1 MSTNLII
8 ALIAI
13 CLFFS
18 ALLSGSETAITY
30 VPREKIHQLSDSKRN
45 KKIKNAKDELEK
57 TIGGILVA
65 NNFVNILMASL
76 STILF
81 VNFLD
86 GDETAGSALSTIVI
100 TLLVLIA
107 GEITPK
113 TIASRNP
120 IGFLSRT
127 AFIIDFL
134 SRVFAPFTSLIT
146 KAIDNTSK
154 DGDMDGDGEI
164 TEADIQALTALGEME
179 GQILPAEREIID
191 SLLDF
196 SDRPIKEIMTPRVD
210 VLFLSIPVDME
221 DVRKVVDEK
230 RISRMPIS
238 RSESLDDT
246 FGIVYVKDLFN
257 LDNEATSVE
266 VENLVKD
273 AIYLPEYTTVLSALN
288 ILRENQASFACVID
302 ENGGIEGVITI
313 KDVLSEFVGDLPDE
327 HDERFKGI
335 KRLGPG
341 QWVVEGKTDIDD
353 FEEFFGLE
361 SQESDVATVGGL
373 YLSYSEKLPSVNEK
387 ITVHGLELT
396 VSAIDNR
403 RIDSLIVKKIA
414 KISLSNYV
422 KSFE

>member
-1 MSTNLII
+1 MSTDYII
-8 ALIAI
+8 IILIAI

-30 VPREKIHQLSDSKRN
+30 VPREKIHQLKDSKRN
-45 KKIKNAKDELEK
+45 NKIKKAKDELEK

-81 VNFLD
+81 VRLLK
-86 GDETAGSALSTIVI
+86 GDETAGSALSTLVI
-100 TLLVLIA
+100 TLLVLII

-120 IGFLSRT
+120 IGFLSKT

-134 SRVFAPFTSLIT
+134 SRAFAPFTSLIT
-146 KAIDNTSK
+146 NSIDRTSK
-154 DGDMDGDGEI
+154 QGDMDGDNEI

-210 VLFLSIPVDME
+210 VLFLSLPVNMV
-221 DVRKVVDEK
+221 DVKKIVDEK

-246 FGIVYVKDLFN
+246 FGIVYVKDIFN
-257 LDNEATSVE
+257 LDISVNSVE
-266 VENLVKD
+266 IENLVKD

-327 HDERFKGI
+327 HDERFSGI
-335 KRLGPG
+335 RRLGPG

-353 FEEFFGLE
+353 FEEFFGLDP
-361 SQESDVATVGGL
+361 QESDVATVGGL
-373 YLSYSEKLPSVNEK
+373 YLSYSEKLPNINEK
-387 ITVHGLELT
+387 ITIHGLELT
-396 VSAIDNR
+396 VTAVDNR
-403 RIDSLIVKKIA
+403 RIDSLIVKKIS
-414 KISLSNYV
+414 KIN
-422 KSFE
+422 

>member
-1 MSTNLII
+1 M
-8 ALIAI
+8 
-13 CLFFS
+13 
-18 ALLSGSETAITY
+18 LSGSETAITSI
-30 VPREKIHQLSDSKRN
+30 PIQKIHQLDEN
-45 KKIKNAKDELEK
+45 KKNKRIKRAKENIEK
-57 TIGGILVA
+57 TIGGILVG
-65 NNFVNILMASL
+65 NNFVNILMASVA
-76 STILF
+76 TIIF
-81 VNFLD
+81 VRRF
-86 GDETAGSALSTIVI
+86 GESAGSAIATVFTTII
-100 TLLVLIA
+100 VLIF
-107 GEITPK
+107 GDITPK
-113 TIASRNP
+113 TLATKLP
-120 IGFLSRT
+120 ISFLSRT
-127 AFIIDFL
+127 TFL
-134 SRVFAPFTSLIT
+134 VEILSKIFAPFTEGIT
-146 KAIDNTSK
+146 NIIMKFVKTRNEDDA
-154 DGDMDGDGEI
+154 EV
-164 TEADIQALTALGEME
+164 TEADIQALTALGEIE

-210 VLFLSIPVDME
+210 VLFLSIPVDMQ
-221 DVRKVVDEK
+221 DVKKVVDEK

-238 RSESLDDT
+238 RSKTLDDT

-335 KRLGPG
+335 RRLGPG

-361 SQESDVATVGGL
+361 PQKSDVATVGGL
-373 YLSYSEKLPSVNEK
+373 YLSYSEKLPTVNEK
-387 ITVHGLELT
+387 MTVSGLELT
-396 VSAIDNR
+396 VQAIDNR
-403 RIDSLIVKKIA
+403 RIDSLLVKKIA
-414 KISLSNYV
+414 K
-422 KSFE
+422 K

>member
-134 SRVFAPFTSLIT
+134 SRAFAPFTSLIT

-373 YLSYSEKLPSVNEK
+373 YLSYSEKLPAVNEK

-396 VSAIDNR
+396 VSAVDNR
-403 RIDSLIVKKIA
+403 RIDSLIVKKIS
-414 KISLSNYV
+414 KIN
-422 KSFE
+422 

>member
-396 VSAIDNR
+396 VSAVDNR

-414 KISLSNYV
+414 KIN
-422 KSFE
+422 

>member
-373 YLSYSEKLPSVNEK
+373 YLSYSEKLPAVNEK

-403 RIDSLIVKKIA
+403 RIDSLIVKKIS
-414 KISLSNYV
+414 KIN
-422 KSFE
+422 

>member
-1 MSTNLII
+1 M
-8 ALIAI
+8 
-13 CLFFS
+13 
-18 ALLSGSETAITY
+18 LSGSETAITSIPIQK
-30 VPREKIHQLSDSKRN
+30 VHQLEENRKNNRIKR
-45 KKIKNAKDELEK
+45 AKENIEK
-57 TIGGILVA
+57 TIGGILVG
-65 NNFVNILMASL
+65 NNFVNILMASVATL
-76 STILF
+76 IF
-81 VNFLD
+81 VRRF
-86 GDETAGSALSTIVI
+86 GESAGSALATVFTTII
-100 TLLVLIA
+100 VLIF
-107 GEITPK
+107 GDITPK
-113 TIASRNP
+113 TLATKLP
-120 IGFLSRT
+120 ISFLSRT
-127 AFIIDFL
+127 TFL
-134 SRVFAPFTSLIT
+134 VELLSKIFAPFTDGIT
-146 KAIDNTSK
+146 KIIMKFVRSTDDDDA
-154 DGDMDGDGEI
+154 EV
-164 TEADIQALTALGEME
+164 TEADIQALTALGEIE

-361 SQESDVATVGGL
+361 AQESDVATVGGL

-387 ITVHGLELT
+387 ITIHGLELT
-396 VSAIDNR
+396 VQGVDNR
-403 RIDSLIVKKIA
+403 RIDSLIVKKIS
-414 KISLSNYV
+414 KINQ
-422 KSFE
+422 

>member
-1 MSTNLII
+1 LSINFDFVLYIVFFLCLI
-8 ALIAI
+8 L
-13 CLFFS
+13 S
-18 ALLSGSETAITY
+18 GMLSGSETAITSIPKQK
-30 VPREKIHQLSDSKRN
+30 VHQLDDTRKNNRIKR
-45 KKIKNAKDELEK
+45 AKENIEK
-57 TIGGILVA
+57 TIGGILVG
-65 NNFVNILMASL
+65 NNFVNILMASVATL
-76 STILF
+76 IF
-81 VNFLD
+81 VRRF
-86 GDETAGSALSTIVI
+86 GESAGSAIATIFTTVI
-100 TLLVLIA
+100 VLIF
-107 GEITPK
+107 GDITPK
-113 TIASRNP
+113 TLATKLP
-120 IGFLSRT
+120 IVFLSRT
-127 AFIIDFL
+127 TFL
-134 SRVFAPFTSLIT
+134 VELLSKVFAPFTELIT
-146 KAIDNTSK
+146 KIIMKFVKTS
-154 DGDMDGDGEI
+154 DEDDAEV
-164 TEADIQALTALGEME
+164 TEADIQALTALGEIE

-210 VLFLSIPVDME
+210 VLFLSHPINIVDVKALVN
-221 DVRKVVDEK
+221 DK
-230 RISRMPIS
+230 RISRMPVS
-238 RSESLDDT
+238 KSKSLDDT

-373 YLSYSEKLPSVNEK
+373 YLSNSEKLPSINEK
-387 ITVHGLELT
+387 ITVHGLEIT
-396 VSAIDNR
+396 VLKVDNR
-403 RIDSLIVKKIA
+403 RIDSLVVKKIS
-414 KISLSNYV
+414 KIN
-422 KSFE
+422 

>member
-8 ALIAI
+8 ALITI

-45 KKIKNAKDELEK
+45 KKIKKAKDELEK

-373 YLSYSEKLPSVNEK
+373 YLSYSEKLPAVNEK
-387 ITVHGLELT
+387 ITVHGLEIT
-396 VSAIDNR
+396 VSAVDNR
-403 RIDSLIVKKIA
+403 RIDSLIVKKIS
-414 KISLSNYV
+414 KIN
-422 KSFE
+422 

>member
-1 MSTNLII
+1 M
-8 ALIAI
+8 
-13 CLFFS
+13 
-18 ALLSGSETAITY
+18 LSGSETAITSI
-30 VPREKIHQLSDSKRN
+30 PIQKIHQLDEN
-45 KKIKNAKDELEK
+45 KKNRRIKRAKENIEK
-57 TIGGILVA
+57 TIGGILVG
-65 NNFVNILMASL
+65 NNFVNILMASVATL
-76 STILF
+76 IF
-81 VNFLD
+81 VRRF
-86 GDETAGSALSTIVI
+86 GESAGSAIATVFTTVI
-100 TLLVLIA
+100 VLIF
-107 GEITPK
+107 GDITPK
-113 TIASRNP
+113 TLATKLP
-120 IGFLSRT
+120 ISFLSRT
-127 AFIIDFL
+127 TFL
-134 SRVFAPFTSLIT
+134 VEVLSKIFAPFTEGITNLIMKFV
-146 KAIDNTSK
+146 KAPDE
-154 DGDMDGDGEI
+154 DDAEV
-164 TEADIQALTALGEME
+164 TEADIQALTALGEIE

-221 DVRKVVDEK
+221 DVKKIVDEK

-257 LDNEATSVE
+257 LNSKATSVE

-341 QWVVEGKTDIDD
+341 QWVGEGRTDIDD

-373 YLSYSEKLPSVNEK
+373 YLSYSEKLPTVNEK

-396 VSAIDNR
+396 VSAVDNR
-403 RIDSLIVKKIA
+403 RIDSLIVKKIS
-414 KISLSNYV
+414 KIN
-422 KSFE
+422 

>member
-1 MSTNLII
+1 MSTNFII

-154 DGDMDGDGEI
+154 DGDMDGDGDI

-221 DVRKVVDEK
+221 DVKKVVDEK

-257 LDNEATSVE
+257 LDIEATSVE

-335 KRLGPG
+335 KRIGPG

-361 SQESDVATVGGL
+361 SEESDVATVGGL
-373 YLSYSEKLPSVNEK
+373 YLSHSEKLPAVNEK

-396 VSAIDNR
+396 VSAVDNR
-403 RIDSLIVKKIA
+403 RIDSLIVKKIS
-414 KISLSNYV
+414 KIN
-422 KSFE
+422 